1 MILNRPK
8 DLAKFLENT
17 EVMFDGEVHQL
28 DEEDKQKL
36 KNALEF
42 VFWQAKE
49 KNKLKKKWYYAVLN
63 IPLRVKN
70 LVNKFDTANP
80 YKLAKRLN
88 IDVYEYDLPIDIRG
102 FIVRPLRRKCILLNK
117 SLSETEKIVVLCHE
131 IAHARLH
138 SGYGYY
144 MSTNRPYYKSCKREA
159 EANEFALHLLSHC
172 HDIDTTVIEP
182 MIKQKMPDPHLVH
195 RLLNEI
201 IL

>member
-1 MILNRPK
+1 
-8 DLAKFLENT
+8 
-17 EVMFDGEVHQL
+17 
-28 DEEDKQKL
+28 
-36 KNALEF
+36 
-42 VFWQAKE
+42 
-49 KNKLKKKWYYAVLN
+49 VLN

-80 YKLAKRLN
+80 YKLAKLLN